1 MGAVFRFSRKRERR
15 TFPFFRLWICVPFR
29 KVKFR
34 DSKKSFGP
42 APFPGSGKR
51 VSFPIKRGRRSLF
64 KGVFFRVGSRGR
76 GRKRSFH
83 RNVRIFQWGEFY
95 GRRRDRKGGS
105 TFYPPQHTRSEE
117 IEDEEA
123 YLRDFFKEED
133 EKFIRERDAS
143 IARDKICCAAGAL
156 IFAAGVIGSGFY
168 RFKSKVFMLLL
179 FSAGRRCWCFSPL

>member
-34 DSKKSFGP
+34 DSKKELWP

-64 KGVFFRVGSRGR
+64 EGVFSASEAAGAGGKGR
-76 GRKRSFH
+76 FIATKNIPMGGK
-83 RNVRIFQWGEFY
+83 FY

-105 TFYPPQHTRSEE
+105 NVLSATTYPSGRNLGRGSIPEG
-117 IEDEEA
+117 
-123 YLRDFFKEED
+123 FFQ
-133 EKFIRERDAS
+133 R
-143 IARDKICCAAGAL
+143 
-156 IFAAGVIGSGFY
+156 
-168 RFKSKVFMLLL
+168 
-179 FSAGRRCWCFSPL
+179 GRREIYQGKGCVHREGQNLLRRGRPDLCRGCDRQRLLPI

>member
-1 MGAVFRFSRKRERR
+1 MDLRSFSKSKIPGFKKE
-15 TFPFFRLWICVPFR
+15 LW
-29 KVKFR
+29 
-34 DSKKSFGP
+34 P

-105 TFYPPQHTRSEE
+105 NVLSATTYPSGRNRGRGSIPEG
-117 IEDEEA
+117 
-123 YLRDFFKEED
+123 FFQ
-133 EKFIRERDAS
+133 R
-143 IARDKICCAAGAL
+143 
-156 IFAAGVIGSGFY
+156 
-168 RFKSKVFMLLL
+168 
-179 FSAGRRCWCFSPL
+179 GRREIYQGKGCVHREGQNLLRRGRPDLCRGCDRQRLLPI